1 MSKKLLIIGVN
12 GFIGNALTEA
22 VLRDT
27 DWEIYGMDLHN
38 DKLGHSLNHERFH
51 FFEGDMTI
59 HHEWVEFHIKKCD
72 VILPLAAIATP
83 ATYVNDP
90 LRIFRLDFEANL
102 ALIKHAVHYKKRV
115 IFPSTS
121 EVYGMCQD
129 EAFDETTSN
138 FTVGPIEKQRWIYS
152 CSKQLLDRV
161 IYAYGVHEDLD
172 YTIFRP
178 FNFYGPKLD
187 NLNQEHPRV
196 LTQFISNILKEKDI
210 ELVDGGLQKRC
221 FCYIEDSIDAL
232 VKIIENKGNN
242 ASRKIINIGNP
253 YEDSEASIKE
263 LANQLLEAFS
273 CFPEYAEL
281 AKKINIIETASEQY
295 YGKGYQDMAVRRPSI
310 QQAENLLNWK
320 PKINLKEGL
329 KKTLAYYLNEQKST

>member
-27 DWEIYGMDLHN
+27 DWEIYGMDLYN
-38 DKLGHSLNHERFH
+38 DKLGDLLNHKRFH

-59 HHEWVEFHIKKCD
+59 HREWIEFHIKKCD

-102 ALIKHAVHYKKRV
+102 ELIKHAVRYNKRI

-129 EAFDETTSN
+129 EAFDEQESN

-161 IYAYGVHEDLD
+161 IYAYGVHENLD

-187 NLNQEHPRV
+187 SLNQENPRV
-196 LTQFISNILKEKDI
+196 LTQFISNILNGKDI
-210 ELVDGGLQKRC
+210 QLVDGGAQRRC
-221 FCYIEDSIDAL
+221 FCYLEDSIDAL
-232 VKIIENKGNN
+232 VRIIANKDNK
-242 ASRKIINIGNP
+242 ASRQIINIGNP

-263 LANQLLEAFS
+263 LANQLVEAFQQ
-273 CFPEYAEL
+273 FPEHAEKARN
-281 AKKINIIETASEQY
+281 AKIVETSSEKY

-310 QQAENLLNWK
+310 KQAENLLGWK
-320 PKINLKEGL
+320 PKTTLKEGL
-329 KKTLAYYLNEQKST
+329 VKTLAYYLEQ